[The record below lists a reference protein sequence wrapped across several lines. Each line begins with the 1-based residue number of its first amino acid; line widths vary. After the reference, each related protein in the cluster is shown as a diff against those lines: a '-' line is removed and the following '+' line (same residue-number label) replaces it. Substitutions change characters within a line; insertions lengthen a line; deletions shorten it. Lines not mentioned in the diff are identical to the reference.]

1 MKRNRT
7 NPHLL
12 HPTFKA
18 ARAQVA
24 ASCAF
29 EPLEARQLYS
39 VTGFK
44 LVDQQS
50 FPGTGTVVTSQPKI
64 FENTLQTTWLQLV
77 GGKLKINGLTLGQ
90 QIAAGIQKAEASQGL
105 SAYDISSSFD
115 GTPKYNGALKQTS
128 SGAELILTF
137 DAIGNETTF
146 TSTTNTIFGSY
157 ADPTFHVTYNLDLT
171 IDLSLPSNLK
181 NGSVTAKAFA
191 TTSDVT
197 VSTSNILVGIADVF
211 GADIPKKIADG
222 INGQKQDLSSLVPTG
237 MLNTAF
243 QLEAAEGYTHL
254 VSSLD
259 SGGDLLL
266 TALSST
272 LTVNGSANDH
282 ITISAGSGGA
292 VVISAG
298 GKSETFA
305 AGYLKTIIVNNDGSG
320 TNSVDIPSLPPGVT
334 VEVDD
339 DSKATDDVVVG
350 STGLLSKV
358 AGTVSITDSAGQ
370 TNLTVDDMN
379 DSAKAALTVSKNA
392 VQLNG
397 RTVVKYSTTGKGKT
411 SLTVESGH
419 KETVTIN
426 SSSTPLDVYGDLGS
440 SATVANLPAI
450 SDPAY
455 IGGFSTVAINDDL
468 DTVSRRVVLS
478 SDSTVLGSVQTVA
491 FQGLASI
498 RLGYVSAVSITDGR
512 ANDTYDAESSPSKGF
527 FTVYGHFGDTLTGPA
542 ASQVVFDTPLF
553 PYPGHKLM

>member
-1 MKRNRT
+1 
-7 NPHLL
+7 
-12 HPTFKA
+12 
-18 ARAQVA
+18 
-24 ASCAF
+24 
-29 EPLEARQLYS
+29 
-39 VTGFK
+39 
-44 LVDQQS
+44 
-50 FPGTGTVVTSQPKI
+50 
-64 FENTLQTTWLQLV
+64 
-77 GGKLKINGLTLGQ
+77 
-90 QIAAGIQKAEASQGL
+90 
-105 SAYDISSSFD
+105 
-115 GTPKYNGALKQTS
+115 
-128 SGAELILTF
+128 
-137 DAIGNETTF
+137 
-146 TSTTNTIFGSY
+146 
-157 ADPTFHVTYNLDLT
+157 
-171 IDLSLPSNLK
+171 
-181 NGSVTAKAFA
+181 
-191 TTSDVT
+191 
-197 VSTSNILVGIADVF
+197 
-211 GADIPKKIADG
+211 
-222 INGQKQDLSSLVPTG
+222 